1 MDYILDAEKLQ
12 SGESAHPYLK
22 EVLQF
27 PDYYGHNLDTLYD
40 CLTDICE
47 PRIIRIQMLLPE
59 GSDFYRRLLAVM
71 RDAARE
77 NPRIE
82 VREGRGYYVEA
93 RNV

>member
-12 SGESAHPYLK
+12 SAESAHPYLK

-27 PDYYGHNLDTLYD
+27 PDYYGNNLDALYE

-47 PRIIRIQMLLPE
+47 PGIIRIQMLLPE